1 MRFGYG
7 GNIVVDQIA
16 SHCFASR
23 SEIHNNKSWI
33 ICDDEFEVVVV
44 VVMMMVISGPI
55 YMNGMVS
62 IDQVQ
67 TSCRNLMSYLLL
79 AISRHQSATRMV
91 R

>member
-23 SEIHNNKSWI
+23 SEIHKNKSWI
-33 ICDDEFEVVVV
+33 ICDDELEV

-67 TSCRNLMSYLLL
+67 S
-79 AISRHQSATRMV
+79 
-91 R
+91 